1 MDVSRDG
8 SSADEA
14 TARRR
19 PRLEDVAARVG
30 MSPASVSM
38 VLSNAPG
45 PSAATRERVLAAA
58 AELGYRPDRTA
69 SLLARRRTHL
79 VGVQMVVTSA
89 FHAELVED
97 LYEAA
102 EQQGY
107 DVVLSAV
114 TRTRDER
121 RATETLV
128 DFRCEA
134 LILLGPVAPAAE
146 LAALGRQLPVVVI
159 GRRVA
164 GGGVDVV
171 RSADAD
177 GVGQAV
183 DHLAG
188 LGHRSIAHVDG
199 GRGTIASDRRRGYR
213 TAMRRHRLADQVR
226 VLPGDHTE
234 AAGARAARLLL
245 EESRPLPSAVVA
257 YNDHCALGLLDA
269 LNRAGVEVPAEMS
282 VVGYD
287 DSSLSRLAHV
297 NLTTVSQDARR
308 QAEHALA
315 AAVERLDQG
324 RTTNREVVLAPHLV
338 VRGTTG
344 PPPPAPAGY
353 AREGTAG
360 TAR

>member
-1 MDVSRDG
+1 MDQAAHGTARG
-8 SSADEA
+8 
-14 TARRR
+14 ARRR

-45 PSAATRERVLAAA
+45 PSAATRERVLEAA

-79 VGVQMVVTSA
+79 VGVLMDVRSA

-97 LYEAA
+97 IHEAA
-102 EQQGY
+102 EHQGY
-107 DVVLSAV
+107 DVVLSTV

-121 RATETLV
+121 RAVETLV

-134 LILLGPVAPAAE
+134 LILLGPVAPALH
-146 LAALGRQLPVVVI
+146 LAALGRQLPVVVV

-164 GGGVDVV
+164 ADGVDVV
-171 RSADAD
+171 RSADAE

-188 LGHRSIAHVDG
+188 LGHRAIAFIDG
-199 GRGTIASDRRRGYR
+199 GKGPIASDRRRGYR
-213 TAMRRHRLADQVR
+213 KAMRRHRLGDHVR
-226 VLPGDHTE
+226 IIPGDHTE
-234 AAGARAARLLL
+234 AAGTRAAQTLLG
-245 EESRPLPSAVVA
+245 EGRLPSAVVA
-257 YNDHCALGLLDA
+257 SNDRCALGFLDA
-269 LNRAGVEVPAEMS
+269 LNRVGVDVPGAIS

-287 DSSLSRLAHV
+287 DSTLSRLAHV
-297 NLTTVSQDARR
+297 NLTTVSQEARR
-308 QAEHALA
+308 QAEHAVA
-315 AAVERLDQG
+315 AAVERLDDG
-324 RTTNREVVLAPHLV
+324 RTARREVVLTPHLV

-344 PPPPAPAGY
+344 ALP
-353 AREGTAG
+353 
-360 TAR
+360 

>member
-1 MDVSRDG
+1 MSRG
-8 SSADEA
+8 S
-14 TARRR
+14 RR

-38 VLSNAPG
+38 VLSGAPG
-45 PSAATRERVLAAA
+45 PSAATRERVLEAA

-79 VGVQMVVTSA
+79 VGVQMMVGSA

-102 EQQGY
+102 ERHGY

-134 LILLGPVAPAAE
+134 LVLLGPVAPASQ

-164 GGGVDVV
+164 GDAVDVV
-171 RSADAD
+171 RSADAE

-199 GRGTIASDRRRGYR
+199 GRGTIAADRRRGYR
-213 TAMRRHRLADQVR
+213 TAMRRHGLADHVL

-234 AAGARAARLLL
+234 AAGARAARALL
-245 EESRPLPSAVVA
+245 EEGGLPTAVVA
-257 YNDHCALGLLDA
+257 YNDACALGLLDA
-269 LNRAGVEVPAEMS
+269 FNRAGVDVPADVS

-297 NLTTVSQDARR
+297 NLTTVSQDARG
-308 QAEHALA
+308 QAEHAVA
-315 AAVERLDQG
+315 AAVERLEDG
-324 RTTNREVVLAPHLV
+324 RRDGHREIVLAPRLV

-344 PPPPAPAGY
+344 PPPERAP
-353 AREGTAG
+353 
-360 TAR
+360 

>member
-1 MDVSRDG
+1 MDEVAHG
-8 SSADEA
+8 EA
-14 TARRR
+14 TSARRR

-79 VGVQMVVTSA
+79 VGVLMDVRSV

-97 LYEAA
+97 IHEAA

-107 DVVLSAV
+107 DVVLSTV

-121 RATETLV
+121 RAIETLV

-134 LILLGPVAPAAE
+134 LVLLGPVAPASYLSA
-146 LAALGRQLPVVVI
+146 LARHLPVVVV

-164 GGGVDVV
+164 AAGVDVV
-171 RSADAD
+171 RSADD
-177 GVGQAV
+177 EGVGQAI

-188 LGHRSIAHVDG
+188 LGHRAIAFIDG
-199 GRGTIASDRRRGYR
+199 GKGPIASDRRRGYR
-213 TAMRRHRLADQVR
+213 TAMRRHRLGDHIWII
-226 VLPGDHTE
+226 PGDHTE
-234 AAGARAARLLL
+234 AAGTRAAQTLVG
-245 EESRPLPSAVVA
+245 EGKLPSAVVA
-257 YNDHCALGLLDA
+257 SNDRCALGFLDA
-269 LNRAGVEVPAEMS
+269 LNRAGVDVPGAIS

-287 DSSLSRLAHV
+287 DSTLSRLAHV

-308 QAEHALA
+308 QAEQAVA
-315 AAVERLDQG
+315 AAVERLDNG
-324 RTTNREVVLAPHLV
+324 RTAHREVVLSPNLV

-344 PPPPAPAGY
+344 VLP
-353 AREGTAG
+353 
-360 TAR
+360 

>member
-1 MDVSRDG
+1 MDMSRG
-8 SSADEA
+8 S
-14 TARRR
+14 RRI
-19 PRLEDVAARVG
+19 RLEDVAARVG

-79 VGVQMVVTSA
+79 VGVQMQAGSA

-102 EQQGY
+102 ERHGY

-114 TRTRDER
+114 TRTRSEG
-121 RATETLV
+121 RAAETLV

-134 LILLGPVAPAAE
+134 LVLLGPVGPAA
-146 LAALGRQLPVVVI
+146 ALDALDRQLPVVVI
-159 GRRVA
+159 GRRMA
-164 GGGVDVV
+164 GAGVDVV
-171 RSADAD
+171 RTADAD
-177 GVGQAV
+177 GVAQAV
-183 DHLAG
+183 GHLAG
-188 LGHRSIAHVDG
+188 LGHRAIAFLDG

-213 TAMRRHRLADQVR
+213 TAMRRHGLGDQVR
-226 VLPGDHTE
+226 VLAGDHTE
-234 AAGARAARLLL
+234 AAGTRAARALLA
-245 EESRPLPSAVVA
+245 SGGGLPTAVVA
-257 YNDHCALGLLDA
+257 SNDRSALGLLDA
-269 LNRAGVEVPAEMS
+269 FTRAGVEVPGQVS

-287 DSSLSRLAHV
+287 DSTLSRLAHV

-308 QAEHALA
+308 QAEHAVA
-315 AAVERLDQG
+315 AAVERLEGG
-324 RTTNREVVLAPHLV
+324 RTGHREVVLAPHLV

-344 PPPPAPAGY
+344 PPPGTTGTVPLAGD
-353 AREGTAG
+353 ES
-360 TAR
+360 